1 MLVVGDAPE
10 TIESKKKKKKK
21 KKGEFILYI
30 VLCLFELRP

>member
-10 TIESKKKKKKK
+10 TIESKKKKKK